1 MAELVS
7 KWIASNGKMFDAEQD
22 AVYEEQIIKLA
33 EFIEE
38 NGYEYG
44 DHDSET
50 IARSLMKSY
59 KVEKL

>member
-22 AVYEEQIIKLA
+22 AVYEEQVIQLA

-38 NGYEYG
+38 NGYEYC
-44 DHDSET
+44 DLNSEV
-50 IARSLMKSY
+50 IARALMKAY